1 MTEIITNLET
11 LRQAA
16 EPLKFISEAGLDK
29 TEGETIIKQLHE
41 LMETDKTILTLA
53 APQIGVN
60 KRIFCI
66 RFEDT
71 IKTFIDPI
79 ITKKSNYK
87 IAPETFISMPGKEIL
102 ISRPEEVT
110 VVYYT
115 ADFKYEENKLLGAA
129 SRLFD
134 QQAQLLDGVLP
145 DDLGLVSDVEL
156 DGSLADLSEEEI
168 AELVDFYK
176 EYVKVKTEAAQKAIE
191 DDTDLQD
198 SYRKLNFA
206 EKVVNGQAAV
216 IADEQG
222 IHDMKQRAKAKAALK
237 IKKIDTIEKA
247 NNKQQ
252 LKQFLNRKGKK

>member
-29 TEGETIIKQLHE
+29 VEGETIIKQLHE
-41 LMETDKTILTLA
+41 MMEADKTILTLA
-53 APQIGVN
+53 APQVGVN
-60 KRIFCI
+60 KRVFCI

-129 SRLFD
+129 ARLFD

-145 DDLGLVSDVEL
+145 DDLGLISDVEL

-237 IKKIDTIEKA
+237 IKKIDNIEKA
-247 NNKQQ
+247 NHKQQ

>member
-1 MTEIITNLET
+1 MTEIITNLES

-41 LMETDKTILTLA
+41 IMEADKTILTLA
-53 APQIGVN
+53 APQIGAN

-129 SRLFD
+129 ARLFD
-134 QQAQLLDGVLP
+134 QQTQLLDGVLP
-145 DDLGLVSDVEL
+145 DDLGLISDVEL

-168 AELVDFYK
+168 TELVDFYK

-216 IADEQG
+216 ITDEQG

-237 IKKIDTIEKA
+237 IKKIDNLEK
-247 NNKQQ
+247 NNNRQQ

>member
-1 MTEIITNLET
+1 MTKIITNLDA
-11 LRQAA
+11 LRQAS

-29 TEGETIIKQLHE
+29 TEGEDIIKQLHAA
-41 LMETDKTILTLA
+41 MEADTTILTLA
-53 APQIGVN
+53 APQIGIN

-66 RFEDT
+66 RFDDV

-79 ITKKSNYK
+79 ITKKANYK
-87 IAPETFISMPGKEIL
+87 IAPETCVSMPGKEIL

-115 ADFKYEENKLLGAA
+115 SEFKYEENKLLGAA
-129 SRLFD
+129 ARLFD

-168 AELVDFYK
+168 NELVDFYK
-176 EYVKVKTEAAQKAIE
+176 EYVKVKTEAVQKVINE
-191 DDTDLQD
+191 DEDLQND
-198 SYRKLNFA
+198 YKKMHFA

-222 IHDMKQRAKAKAALK
+222 IKDMKQRAKAKAALK
-237 IKKIDTIEKA
+237 IKKIDDIEKT

-252 LKQFLNRKGKK
+252 LKQFLSRKGKR

>member
-1 MTEIITNLET
+1 MTEIITNLEA

-29 TEGETIIKQLHE
+29 SEGEAIIKQLHE
-41 LMETDKTILTLA
+41 IMEADKTILTLA
-53 APQIGVN
+53 APQIGVS

-129 SRLFD
+129 ARLFD

-168 AELVDFYK
+168 TELVDFYK

-198 SYRKLNFA
+198 SYKKLNFA

-252 LKQFLNRKGKK
+252 LKQFLSRKGKR

>member
-41 LMETDKTILTLA
+41 MMEADKTILTLA

-129 SRLFD
+129 ARLFD

-145 DDLGLVSDVEL
+145 DDLGLISDVEL

-168 AELVDFYK
+168 AELVEFYK

-206 EKVVNGQAAV
+206 EKVVNGRAAV

-222 IHDMKQRAKAKAALK
+222 LHEMKQRAKAKAALK
-237 IKKIDTIEKA
+237 IKKIDNIEK
-247 NNKQQ
+247 NNNRQQ
-252 LKQFLNRKGKK
+252 LKQFLNRKGKR

>member
-1 MTEIITNLET
+1 MTEIITNLES

-29 TEGETIIKQLHE
+29 SEGETIIKQLHE
-41 LMETDKTILTLA
+41 IMEADKTILTLA

-102 ISRPEEVT
+102 ISRPEDVT

-129 SRLFD
+129 ARLFD

-168 AELVDFYK
+168 TELVGFYK

-191 DDTDLQD
+191 ENTDLQD

-222 IHDMKQRAKAKAALK
+222 IQDMKQRAKAKAALK

-252 LKQFLNRKGKK
+252 LKQFLSRKGKR